1 MREHPHGQPRP
12 DGSIPG
18 LGSPEQTQC
27 RVRSWTRPPGPPTR
41 RKARAGASPGDWDQ
55 MLRAGPEGRA
65 DTPRPTAQGR
75 QPLTQ
80 SPKRT
85 ICAQHR
91 PASPTNRRRNSPRN
105 STPRPAAQSGPLTTN
120 PWIGSGDAGP
130 FDPTAPTGRWDTR
143 ASLTK
148 PCAQPQGERTVP
160 PTATPQAEAG
170 NFLGAVPTEGPRS
183 QCGRPAKGAAR
194 ERNKRHQ
201 NWKSSKMVSI

>member
-1 MREHPHGQPRP
+1 MDSPGQMGQSRDWGALSRP
-12 DGSIPG
+12 SAGSGAGPAHQALRPG
-18 LGSPEQTQC
+18 GK
-27 RVRSWTRPPGPPTR
+27 PGPGRPQATGIR
-41 RKARAGASPGDWDQ
+41 CSE
-55 MLRAGPEGRA
+55 AGPEGRA